1 MHVISCHK
9 KTSISI
15 YAVSKG
21 SDQTAHSDLSFDF
34 GIIYMQWRHQIAISL
49 FDVQQADL
57 SFVFLHIFAD
67 SFPLDTSQ
75 ILTRLTIWKKVG
87 LSPNE

>member
-1 MHVISCHK
+1 MSQENLYQYICSEQRL
-9 KTSISI
+9 SQI
-15 YAVSKG
+15 
-21 SDQTAHSDLSFDF
+21 AHSDLSFDF
-34 GIIYMQWRHQIAISL
+34 GIIYMQWRHRIAKSLISL

-75 ILTRLTIWKKVG
+75 ILTRLTSWKKVG
-87 LSPNE
+87 PLTR